1 MNFLAHH
8 HLDRGQRDVS
18 PAAWFAA
25 GVAVLDL
32 WPRFRRTSQAG
43 ARLDPLRVGR
53 ATPSTPEAT
62 ALRAGLLRHE
72 AVDAAFHGC
81 AAFTAWRR
89 AAAAS
94 AARRVGPGGLASL
107 LGHVGVE
114 LALDRRLLLHDP
126 TIGPELYALLEQV
139 PPGALEAALVE
150 VAGEVARGFGGTF
163 AGFVAHRHLLA
174 WTSVDAVARSLWHT
188 VRLVGRTPPGERE
201 LIDFLAEVDGA
212 LGGGEVAPERVTDWL
227 ALRS

>member
-1 MNFLAHH
+1 VNFLAHH

-18 PAAWFAA
+18 PGAWFAA

-32 WPRFRRTSQAG
+32 WPRFRRTAHAG
-43 ARLDPLRVGR
+43 GRLDPLRVR
-53 ATPSTPEAT
+53 DVAPSSPEGA

-81 AAFTAWRR
+81 AAFVGWRG
-89 AAAAS
+89 AAPAAPP
-94 AARRVGPGGLASL
+94 RRVGRGGLASL

-114 LALDRRLLLHDP
+114 LALDRRLLLHDASL
-126 TIGPELYALLEQV
+126 GPELYALLEQV
-139 PPGALEAALVE
+139 PADALEGALVE
-150 VAGEVARGFGGTF
+150 VGGEAARGFAGTF

-188 VRLVGRTPPGERE
+188 VRLVGRAPPSAGD
-201 LIDFLAEVDGA
+201 LAAFLEEVDA
-212 LGGGEVAPERVTDWL
+212 LLAASETPVERVPEWL
-227 ALRS
+227 GA